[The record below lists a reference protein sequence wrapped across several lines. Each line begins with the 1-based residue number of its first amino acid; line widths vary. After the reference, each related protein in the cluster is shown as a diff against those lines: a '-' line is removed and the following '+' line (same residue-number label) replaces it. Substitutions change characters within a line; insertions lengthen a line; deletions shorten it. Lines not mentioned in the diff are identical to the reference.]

1 MGEDADGKARKMRS
15 IMMQWIEK
23 RERAQIKS
31 DEPSYIDMMFESGL
45 DRETAVSDV
54 LLAFQAGAHT
64 TAMSITLQLY
74 ALAKHPDIQE
84 RIFQELRRSNGDKD
98 ELVLTQKEDFKKLYD
113 NAHLLRAFMEETAR
127 LSFIGIGNPRQLQDD
142 FKMEVEL
149 NGKKDYYMLPK
160 GAFVDFNAANLALS
174 EKMGW
179 KTPLEFDIGNYLD
192 KNGKFK

>member
-1 MGEDADGKARKMRS
+1 MSVSFASCGS
-15 IMMQWIEK
+15 PPTNNFLSSSWIEK

-64 TAMSITLQLY
+64 TAMSITMQLY
-74 ALAKHPDIQE
+74 GLAKHPDIQE

-127 LSFIGIGNPRQLQDD
+127 LTFIGTGNPRQLQDD
-142 FKMEVEL
+142 FKMPHHSQQCHDNQQCL
-149 NGKKDYYMLPK
+149 CARLCTC
-160 GAFVDFNAANLALS
+160 L
-174 EKMGW
+174 
-179 KTPLEFDIGNYLD
+179 TPVSPAS
-192 KNGKFK
+192 